1 VSETLQIEELVDGQ
15 TFGRFTI
22 NLLFWLFLAM
32 VADGFDIAGLASA
45 APNMA
50 RTWQIA
56 PKAFAPALSASL
68 FGILVG
74 APLLGYMGDRF
85 GRKPM
90 IVIGS
95 LIFSLG
101 TLATASTRNL
111 DQVVLLRVL
120 TGIGLGGI
128 MPNAVALT
136 AELAPARLR
145 ATLIV
150 LMFIGISVGAA
161 LPGTIQAWLIP
172 HYGWPVMFWI
182 GGAVP
187 LIVTGCLLWKLPES
201 AKFLA
206 TQEERSADL
215 LATIRS
221 LRPDLKIAEGT
232 RITAAPAPIVRGTG
246 LTQILGGA
254 FAILTPMLWVC
265 FAGALMANFFLNS
278 WLPLLF
284 ESSGFTAPQSG
295 IAISSYHL
303 GGVLGGLLVSL
314 VLPRFGFV
322 IIAALFLLAAL
333 AIASIGLF
341 NHSYALVVGWVL
353 LAGSCTVG
361 AQFGNLAAAGLLY
374 PTALRSRG
382 VGWALGIG
390 RIGSIVGPLLGG
402 LLIGLK
408 VPPSRLFIF
417 AAVPMVVGLI
427 ASVVIA
433 RLRYAKVGSIA
444 LGDNLTPV

>member
-1 VSETLQIEELVDGQ
+1 VSETLQIEELIDGQ
-15 TFGRFTI
+15 TFGRFNI

-101 TLATASTRNL
+101 TLATAWTRNL
-111 DQVVLLRVL
+111 DQVIVLRVL
-120 TGIGLGGI
+120 SGIGLGGI

-136 AELAPARLR
+136 AELAPTRLR

-150 LMFIGISVGAA
+150 WMFTGISVGAA

-182 GGAVP
+182 GGAGP
-187 LIVTGCLLWKLPES
+187 LIVTACLLATLPES
-201 AKFLA
+201 VKFLA
-206 TQEERSADL
+206 MQKRGSDL
-215 LATIRS
+215 LTTIRR
-221 LRPDLKIAEGT
+221 LRPDLTITEGT
-232 RITAAPAPIVRGTG
+232 RFAATPTPIARGSG
-246 LTQILGGA
+246 LAQILSGE
-254 FAILTPMLWVC
+254 FAMLTPMIWVC
-265 FAGALMANFFLNS
+265 FAGALMTNFFINS

-284 ESSGFTAPQSG
+284 ESSGFTAQQSG
-295 IAISSYHL
+295 IATTSYHL

-314 VLPRFGFV
+314 VLPRLGFV
-322 IIAALFLLAAL
+322 VIAALFLFAAL
-333 AIASIGLF
+333 AIASIGFL
-341 NHSYALVVGWVL
+341 NHSYTLVLGWVL

-374 PTALRSRG
+374 PTVFRSRG
-382 VGWALGIG
+382 VGWALGVG

-402 LLIGLK
+402 LLIGLQ
-408 VPPSRLFIF
+408 VPQSKLFIF
-417 AAVPMVVGLI
+417 AAVPMVVGLM
-427 ASVVIA
+427 ASVRIA
-433 RLRYAKVGSIA
+433 RLRYAKVGRIGLDDSSA
-444 LGDNLTPV
+444 PL